1 MWQSHL
7 DRFSLAKVQISV
19 IPAQAGIHLLLPHC
33 NDLLQNVTSKH
44 LGLSRMV
51 KAQNSCPPAL
61 GAMRNTI
68 FGKAHSCAQGLTSA
82 GSRRG
87 WSSLG

>member
-44 LGLSRMV
+44 LGLSRLLLPCMV
-51 KAQNSCPPAL
+51 EPCLQTVA
-61 GAMRNTI
+61 G
-68 FGKAHSCAQGLTSA
+68 GLSP
-82 GSRRG
+82 GSWRHE
-87 WSSLG
+87 